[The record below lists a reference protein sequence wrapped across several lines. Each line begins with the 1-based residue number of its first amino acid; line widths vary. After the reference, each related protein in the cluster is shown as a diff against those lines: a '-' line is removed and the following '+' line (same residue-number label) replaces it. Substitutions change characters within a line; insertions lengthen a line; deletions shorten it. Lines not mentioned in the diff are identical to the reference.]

1 MVTYMVRDYVAFIS
15 YRHTPLGIAIAKKL
29 LRLIEG
35 YIVPK
40 GLRTNGEKRL
50 GVVFRDRDELVAS
63 GDLSLE
69 LKEALDRSE
78 YLIVICTPESVSSI
92 WMEMEISYFLQNH
105 DRKNVLTILASG
117 TPEAAYPREITSG
130 ISDNIEIATK
140 LKPSEID
147 IRAKTT
153 RSTLARL
160 YRERFRIFATILQCP
175 YDALVL
181 RNQKRRLKRIS
192 AIASAIIVISL
203 SVAALLLT
211 QNRQITRQNIELT
224 QQREQILYRES
235 QLLTQNAENALE
247 DGNCPLAIRN
257 AIAALPGEQEPDRP
271 YYAPAEAL
279 LFDGLNIFH
288 TNDNISRVYDTVLEQ
303 DTLVE
308 DFCMS
313 DDGTKAITI
322 DAYGTMNCFDTDSA
336 DLLWSTYI
344 QESQMEY
351 RQEVARVFFGGN
363 QNAVFGYYN
372 DNLACYDLITGKQL
386 WQHDMGNTFPGYLFY
401 NDESDV
407 WIYASYETDID
418 WDLTAISFHV
428 LSGKTGEIIKKISFP
443 QSENI
448 AYCELTSRLIYIG
461 QISNGGV
468 FSSDGRFFAGIY
480 AENAKDWQNW
490 TLKCFLIDMDLGTSR
505 LCFEKEI
512 PGHFNFEQIAKI
524 QFTNDDCTLSWV
536 FLEDSDN
543 IKITAAKLDLQ
554 SGKLVWEASIP
565 GESDWFFSPILV
577 QYWSDVFYISN
588 GNWLY
593 YLSLEDGK
601 LLDSKQLSGNIK
613 GLNTISNNTFAF
625 VLGDGTYAIGWPGAS
640 SLRITTDPELY
651 VTADFGLCKQIKI
664 WREGII
670 QFYTD
675 GDETEI
681 GFSQRNGP
689 GYVAFVPSY
698 VKGSNIGLTIRRVS
712 PKPNGTDQVVIFNGS
727 EQTGADY
734 LDDMGVDVIYCD
746 AEVAFLGPFKEG
758 STSYYTMVDLVTQT
772 VLKIFEVDES
782 NYKMHFIPFIDGS
795 GYIQYADDGEVIW
808 NANGLKKHLASSQNF
823 IKDLNGDLFF
833 TDYIITCDSIYLE
846 DTKDILTVRMGEDYL
861 QVWKNGT
868 ELQVIPLP
876 SKLTFDPQQY
886 PNGRRNLHLTA
897 QGQIFM
903 YGYNGDTISD
913 MRMFDLSTNTWT
925 VFPRTANVSNWN
937 AVTFSNSDMLYAVT
951 DERDTVWVMNYAT
964 GEVLSSFSSNLP
976 CGAISQM
983 QFLLDD
989 EYLAILTEKSNMLV
1003 YNIATGEIV
1012 LKHLF
1017 SSYCTGETVK
1027 AVPDAGNQRIYFSC
1041 GQEGLCV
1048 DLTSWT
1054 IMSEIHDMIFFD
1066 PAHGILYQTDVFA
1079 SVTSCIIPN
1088 TAELIKMGEKY
1099 IYIPKI

>member
-1 MVTYMVRDYVAFIS
+1 M
-15 YRHTPLGIAIAKKL
+15 
-29 LRLIEG
+29 
-35 YIVPK
+35 
-40 GLRTNGEKRL
+40 

-69 LKEALDRSE
+69 LKDALDRSE

-92 WMEMEISYFLQNH
+92 WMELEISYFLQKH

-117 TPEAAYPREITSG
+117 TPETAYPHEITSG
-130 ISDNIEIATK
+130 ISDNVEVATK

-160 YRERFRIFATILQCP
+160 RRERFRIFAAMLQCP

-181 RNQKRRLKRIS
+181 RNQKRLFKRIS

-211 QNRQITRQNIELT
+211 QNRLITRQNIELT

-235 QLLTQNAENALE
+235 QLLTQNAEKALE

-257 AIAALPGEQEPDRP
+257 AIAALPGSQEPDRA

-288 TNDNISRVYDTVLEQ
+288 TNDNISRVYDTVLVQ

-313 DDGTKAITI
+313 DDGTKAVTI
-322 DAYGTMNCFDTDSA
+322 DTYGTINCFDTENA

-351 RQEVARVFFGGN
+351 KQEMSRVFCCGS
-363 QNAVFGYYN
+363 QSKVVGYYN
-372 DNLACYDLITGKQL
+372 DNLACHDLITGKRL

-401 NDESDV
+401 NDERDV
-407 WIYASYETDID
+407 WMYASYETDID
-418 WDLTAISFHV
+418 WDLAAISFHV
-428 LSGKTGEIIKKISFP
+428 LSGKTGEVIKEIPFT

-448 AYCELTSRLIYIG
+448 TYCELTSRLIYDG
-461 QISNGGV
+461 KLSNSGV

-480 AENAKDWQNW
+480 AEKAHDWQSW

-505 LCFEKEI
+505 LCFEKKV
-512 PGHFNFEQIAKI
+512 PGHFDFEQIAKM
-524 QFTNDDCTLSWV
+524 QFTDDDCALSWV

-554 SGKLVWEASIP
+554 NGKMAWETSIP

-577 QYWSDVFYISN
+577 QYWSNEFYISN

-601 LLDSKQLSGNIK
+601 LLDSKQFSENIK
-613 GLNTISNNTFAF
+613 GLDTISNNTFAF
-625 VLGDGTYAIGWPGAS
+625 ILGDGTYAIGRPGTS
-640 SLRITTDPELY
+640 GLRLTTDPELY
-651 VTADFGLCKQIKI
+651 VTGDFGFCNQIKI
-664 WREGII
+664 WCGGIL
-670 QFYTD
+670 QFYSDAD
-675 GDETEI
+675 GI
-681 GFSQRNGP
+681 GVGFSQRSGP

-698 VKGSNIGLTIRRVS
+698 AKGSNVGLTIRRVS
-712 PKPNGTDQVVIFNGS
+712 PKPNGADRVVIFNGS
-727 EQTGADY
+727 EQTGIDY
-734 LDDMGVDVIYCD
+734 LNDMDVDVIYCD
-746 AEVAFLGPFKEG
+746 AKVAFLGPFGES

-808 NANGLKKHLASSQNF
+808 NANGLKKHLASSQSF
-823 IKDLNGDLFF
+823 IEDLNGNLFF
-833 TDYIITCDSIYLE
+833 TDYIIACDSIYLE
-846 DTKDILTVRMGEDYL
+846 DTKDILTVKMGADHL

-868 ELQVIPLP
+868 ELQAIPLP
-876 SKLTFDPQQY
+876 SELTFDPQQY
-886 PNGRRNLHLTA
+886 PYGRRNLHLTA

-903 YGYNGDTISD
+903 YGYNGHTISD
-913 MRMFDLSTNTWT
+913 IRMFDLNTNTWT
-925 VFPRTANVSNWN
+925 VLTKTANVSKWN
-937 AVTFSNSDMLYAVT
+937 AIAFSNSDTLYAVT
-951 DERDTVWVMNYAT
+951 DERDTVWVMNYTT
-964 GEVLSSFSSNLP
+964 GEALSSFPSNLP
-976 CGAISQM
+976 CEAISQM

-989 EYLAILTEKSNMLV
+989 EYLAIMTEKSNMLI

-1017 SSYCTGETVK
+1017 STYLVGEAAK
-1027 AVPDAGNQRIYFSC
+1027 AVLNAENQRIYFSC

-1054 IMSEIHDMIFFD
+1054 VLSEIHDMIFFD
-1066 PAHGILYQTDVFA
+1066 PTHGILYQTDVFA
-1079 SVTSCIIPN
+1079 TVTSCIIPN

-1099 IYIPKI
+1099 ISS